1 MVVQQ
6 QRQISDTTNFR
17 WTLTTQIYGC
27 SPTKT
32 DIRHY
37 KLQVDPY
44 NTDLWL
50 FSNKV
55 RYQTLQTLGG
65 HLQHRSM
72 VVQQQSQISDTTNF
86 RWTLT
91 TQIYGCSP
99 TKSDIRHYKH
109 QVDTYNTDL
118 WLFNNKVRYQTL
130 QTLGGHLQHRS
141 MVVQQRL
148 ISDTTNIRWTLTTQI
163 YGCSTKTDIRHYKLQ
178 VDTYN
183 RDLWLF
189 SNKDRYQ
196 TLQTLG
202 GHLQHR
208 YMVVQQILISDTTN
222 FRWTLTTQI
231 YGCSTTKTDIR
242 HYKHQVDTYNTD
254 IWLFNKDRY
263 QTLQT
268 LGGHLQHR
276 YMVVQQQRQ
285 ISDTT
290 NIRWTLTTQIYG
302 CSTKTDIRH
311 YKLQVDTYNR
321 DLWLFSNKDRYQTLQ
336 TLGGHLQHRYMV
348 VQQRL
353 ISDTT
358 NFRWTL
364 TTQIYGC
371 STTKTDI
378 RHYKHQVDTDIW
390 LINKDRYQTLQ
401 TLGGHL
407 QHRYMVVQQQRQISD
422 TTNIRWTLTTQIYG
436 CSTKT
441 DIRHYK
447 LQVDTYNT
455 DIWLFSNKD

>member
-1 MVVQQ
+1 MVV
-6 QRQISDTTNFR
+6 
-17 WTLTTQIYGC
+17 L
-27 SPTKT
+27 
-32 DIRHY
+32 
-37 KLQVDPY
+37 
-44 NTDLWL
+44 
-50 FSNKV
+50 
-55 RYQTLQTLGG
+55 
-65 HLQHRSM
+65 
-72 VVQQQSQISDTTNF
+72 
-86 RWTLT
+86 
-91 TQIYGCSP
+91 
-99 TKSDIRHYKH
+99 
-109 QVDTYNTDL
+109 
-118 WLFNNKVRYQTL
+118 
-130 QTLGGHLQHRS
+130 
-141 MVVQQRL
+141 QQRL

-163 YGCSTKTDIRHYKLQ
+163 YGCSTTKTDIRHYKLQ

-183 RDLWLF
+183 TDIWLF
-189 SNKDRYQ
+189 NNKDRYQ

-208 YMVVQQILISDTTN
+208 YMVVLQQRQISDTTN

-276 YMVVQQQRQ
+276 SMVVLQQSQISDTTNIRWTLTTQIYGCSTTKPDIRHYKLQMDTYNTDLWLFSNKVRYQTLQTLGGHLQHRSMVVQQQSQISDTTNFRWTLTTQIYGCSTKTDIRHYKHQVDTYNTDIWLFNKDRYQTLQTLGGHLQQRSMVVLQQRQ

-290 NIRWTLTTQIYG
+290 NFRWTLTTQIYG

-311 YKLQVDTYNR
+311 YKLQVDTYNT
-321 DLWLFSNKDRYQTLQ
+321 DIWLFNNKDRYQTLQ

-348 VQQRL
+348 V
-353 ISDTT
+353 
-358 NFRWTL
+358 
-364 TTQIYGC
+364 
-371 STTKTDI
+371 
-378 RHYKHQVDTDIW
+378 
-390 LINKDRYQTLQ
+390 
-401 TLGGHL
+401 
-407 QHRYMVVQQQRQISD
+407 QQRQISD

>member
-1 MVVQQ
+1 MVVQQRQISDTTKLGGHLQHRYMVVQQRQISDNKHQVDTYNTDIWLFRQILDTTKLGGHLQHRYMVVQQRLISDTTNFRWTLTTQIYGCSTTKTDIRHYKHQVDTYNTDLWLFSNKDRYQTLQTLGGHLQHRSMVVLQ

-37 KLQVDPY
+37 KLQVDTY
-44 NTDLWL
+44 NTDIWL
-50 FSNKV
+50 FNNKD

-72 VVQQQSQISDTTNF
+72 VVQ
-86 RWTLT
+86 
-91 TQIYGCSP
+91 
-99 TKSDIRHYKH
+99 
-109 QVDTYNTDL
+109 
-118 WLFNNKVRYQTL
+118 
-130 QTLGGHLQHRS
+130 
-141 MVVQQRL
+141 QQRL

-183 RDLWLF
+183 TDLWLF
-189 SNKDRYQ
+189 NNKDRYQ

-208 YMVVQQILISDTTN
+208 YMVVLQQRQISDTTN

-276 YMVVQQQRQ
+276 YMVVQQQR
-285 ISDTT
+285 
-290 NIRWTLTTQIYG
+290 
-302 CSTKTDIRH
+302 
-311 YKLQVDTYNR
+311 
-321 DLWLFSNKDRYQTLQ
+321 
-336 TLGGHLQHRYMV
+336 
-348 VQQRL
+348 L

-371 STTKTDI
+371 SP
-378 RHYKHQVDTDIW
+378 
-390 LINKDRYQTLQ
+390 
-401 TLGGHL
+401 
-407 QHRYMVVQQQRQISD
+407 
-422 TTNIRWTLTTQIYG
+422 
-436 CSTKT
+436 TKT

-455 DIWLFSNKD
+455 DIWLFNKD